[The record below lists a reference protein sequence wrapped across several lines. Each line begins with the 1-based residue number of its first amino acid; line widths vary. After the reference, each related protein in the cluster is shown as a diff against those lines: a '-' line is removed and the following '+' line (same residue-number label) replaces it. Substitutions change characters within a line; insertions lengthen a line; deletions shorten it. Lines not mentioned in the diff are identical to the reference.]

1 MENAME
7 NVDHEMLGS
16 IKRHSGIGIAVG
28 VIAVIAGVL
37 ALFAPF
43 ATGLSIAIMVGA
55 LLVASG
61 LSRLYLA
68 FKMGSFGH
76 GLLVFF
82 VGLVSIVAGGY
93 MLARPGIGLATLTIF
108 LASYFLVSG
117 IFEIIW
123 AFRLRPIDGWGWA
136 LFSGIAAL
144 ILGVM
149 IWRQFPVSGTWAV
162 GILVGIQLIFTGTAI
177 ASICNAARK
186 GTKKIQAAI

>member
-1 MENAME
+1 
-7 NVDHEMLGS
+7 
-16 IKRHSGIGIAVG
+16 
-28 VIAVIAGVL
+28 
-37 ALFAPF
+37 
-43 ATGLSIAIMVGA
+43 MVGA

-117 IFEIIW
+117 TFEIIW